1 MFLRLAILLLPLTS
15 GFAAEV
21 FQVTWPTQ
29 AASPPPRLSPE
40 AEQLLPVF
48 RLGLDHL
55 PEATVVDMCLAQPL
69 ILGLTREQA
78 ATLRPLAAE
87 RYALIAKNP
96 AYARAPSAL
105 SYCFAPANPGHG
117 LASVHVP
124 DHAGPGTPVIVFI
137 HGYGGSFL
145 WYQHYFAEVFPDHI
159 LICPAY
165 GITTATIAQEYVT
178 EAVAAVERKL
188 QRKSGPPMLIGLSAG
203 GFGACRLYARH
214 PELFS
219 RHLSLAA
226 FPPDDVLNLFAR
238 HAQPAFLA
246 GGDEAF
252 VLSGDFARRMRIVRA
267 TCPSAQAGTIPGA
280 GHFFMLTHREQ
291 TVTALRTWMGR

>member
-1 MFLRLAILLLPLTS
+1 MLLRLAILLLSLTS
-15 GFAAEV
+15 AVAAEV

-29 AASPPPRLSPE
+29 SAAPPPRLSPE
-40 AEQLLPVF
+40 AEQLLPAF
-48 RLGLDHL
+48 RLGLEHL
-55 PEATVVDMCLAQPL
+55 PEAAVVDMCLAQPL

-87 RYALIAKNP
+87 RYALIAKTP

-105 SYCFAPANPGHG
+105 PYCFAQGKPAHG

-124 DHAGPGTPVIVFI
+124 DQVGPDTPVILFI

-145 WYQHYFAEVFPDHI
+145 WYQHFLAEVFPDHI

-165 GITTATIAQEYVT
+165 GITTATIPQEYVT
-178 EAVAAVERKL
+178 EAVAAVERKMD
-188 QRKSGPPMLIGLSAG
+188 RKFRAPILVGLSAG

-214 PELFS
+214 PERYA

-226 FPPDDVLNLFAR
+226 YPPDDVLNDFPREAR
-238 HAQPAFLA
+238 PSFLS

-252 VLSGDFARRMRIVRA
+252 VVSGDFARRMRILRA
-267 TCPSAQAGTIPGA
+267 ACPSAQAGTIPGA

-291 TVTALRTWMGR
+291 TVTALRTWMRR

>member
-96 AYARAPSAL
+96 AYSRAPSAL

-124 DHAGPGTPVIVFI
+124 DHAGPDTPVIVFI

-145 WYQHYFAEVFPDHI
+145 WYQH
-159 LICPAY
+159 
-165 GITTATIAQEYVT
+165 
-178 EAVAAVERKL
+178 
-188 QRKSGPPMLIGLSAG
+188 
-203 GFGACRLYARH
+203 
-214 PELFS
+214 
-219 RHLSLAA
+219 A
-226 FPPDDVLNLFAR
+226 FPREAR
-238 HAQPAFLA
+238 PSFLS

-252 VLSGDFARRMRIVRA
+252 VVSGDFARRMRIVRA
-267 TCPSAQAGTIPGA
+267 VCPSAQAGTIPGA

>member
-1 MFLRLAILLLPLTS
+1 MFLRLAILLLPFTS
-15 GFAAEV
+15 AVAAEV
-21 FQVTWPTQ
+21 FQVTWPTRS
-29 AASPPPRLSPE
+29 ASPPPRLSPE
-40 AEQLLPVF
+40 AEQLLPAF

-55 PEATVVDMCLAQPL
+55 PEAMVVDMCLSQPL

-96 AYARAPSAL
+96 AYACAPSAL
-105 SYCFAPANPGHG
+105 SYCFAPAKPGHG

-124 DHAGPGTPVIVFI
+124 EQAGPDTSVLVFI

-145 WYQHYFAEVFPDHI
+145 WYQHFFSEVFPRHI

-165 GITTATIAQEYVT
+165 GITTATIPQDYVA
-178 EAVAAVERKL
+178 EAVAAVERKMD
-188 QRKSGPPMLIGLSAG
+188 RKFGAPILVGLSAG

-214 PELFS
+214 PERYA

-226 FPPDDVLNLFAR
+226 YPPDDVLNVFAR
-238 HAQPAFLA
+238 GARPAFLS
-246 GGDEAF
+246 GGGEAF
-252 VLSGDFARRMRIVRA
+252 VVSGDFARRMRILRA

>member
-15 GFAAEV
+15 ALAAEV

-40 AEQLLPVF
+40 AEQLLPAF
-48 RLGLDHL
+48 RLGLEHL
-55 PEATVVDMCLAQPL
+55 PEATVIDMSLAQPL

-96 AYARAPSAL
+96 AYSRAPSAL
-105 SYCFAPANPGHG
+105 SYCFAPAKPGHG

-124 DHAGPGTPVIVFI
+124 DHAGPDTPVIVFI

-145 WYQHYFAEVFPDHI
+145 WYQHFLSEVFPDHI

-165 GITTATIAQEYVT
+165 GITTATIPQEYVT

-188 QRKSGPPMLIGLSAG
+188 YRKIRSPALVGLSAG
-203 GFGACRLYARH
+203 GFGACRLYAH
-214 PELFS
+214 QPECYA

-226 FPPDDVLNLFAR
+226 YPPDDVLNVFPRAAR
-238 HAQPAFLA
+238 PAFLA

-252 VLSGDFARRMRIVRA
+252 VVSGDFARRMRIVRA
-267 TCPSAQAGTIPGA
+267 ACPSMQAGTIPGA